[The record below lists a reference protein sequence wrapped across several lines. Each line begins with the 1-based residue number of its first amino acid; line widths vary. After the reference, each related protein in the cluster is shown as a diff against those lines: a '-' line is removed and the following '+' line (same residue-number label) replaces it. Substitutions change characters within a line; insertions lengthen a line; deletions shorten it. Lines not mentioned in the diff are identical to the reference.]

1 MAALTKDTIPRTRGV
16 GRRRV
21 GPVATATTIYNGALI
36 AVNAGGF
43 IVNASDAAA
52 IKVIGIALEQVI
64 NAGADGAKTIPYYTG
79 LDVELNNAGGAIV
92 AAGNMALCY
101 VSDNNS
107 VTTAAVAV
115 NDVIAGYVTEFTA
128 AKVFVYVDEI
138 LGRLA

>member
-43 IVNASDAAA
+43 IVPASDAAA
-52 IKVIGIALEQVI
+52 IKVIGIALEQVV
-64 NAGADGAKTIPYYTG
+64 NAGANGAKTIEYFTG

-92 AAGNMALCY
+92 AAGNMNICY
-101 VSDNNS
+101 VADDNS

-115 NDVIAGYVTEFTA
+115 NDAIAGYVVEFTA
-128 AKVFVYVDEI
+128 AKVWVYVDELI
-138 LGRLA
+138 ARAI